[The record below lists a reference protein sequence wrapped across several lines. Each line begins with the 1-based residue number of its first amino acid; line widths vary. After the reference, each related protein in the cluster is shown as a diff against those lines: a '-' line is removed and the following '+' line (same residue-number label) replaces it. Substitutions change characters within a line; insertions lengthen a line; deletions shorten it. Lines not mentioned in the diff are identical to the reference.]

1 MTGVSFGDF
10 GATVWNLARKDDAIG
25 PDMMA
30 YFADKG
36 KDKAVQVMCATLGS
50 AHYSAYRNDDMLYGA
65 YHALCGLGLLCPYI
79 DKEGVECARLTPAGR
94 EVYALRRAENDN
106 PA

>member
-10 GATVWNLARKDDAIG
+10 GAAVWNVSRQDDSVG

-36 KDKAVQVMCATLGS
+36 KDKAVQVMCAALY
-50 AHYSAYRNDDMLYGA
+50 HRYRNDDLLWGA

>member
-1 MTGVSFGDF
+1 MTGVNFGDF
-10 GATVWNLARKDDAIG
+10 GAAVWNVARKDDAVG

-36 KDKAVQVMCATLGS
+36 KDKAVQVMCATLYPTF
-50 AHYSAYRNDDMLYGA
+50 ANDDLLYGA

-94 EVYALRRAENDN
+94 EVYALSRRAENDN

>member
-1 MTGVSFGDF
+1 MTGVNFGDF
-10 GATVWNLARKDDAIG
+10 GAAVWNVARKDDAVG

-36 KDKAVQVMCATLGS
+36 KDKAVQVMCCTL
-50 AHYSAYRNDDMLYGA
+50 YSAYRNDDLLYGA

-94 EVYALRRAENDN
+94 EIYALSRGAEE
-106 PA
+106 